1 MRDLTRAL
9 EGLSNDLAGTQRE
22 ISVLEQIGRE
32 LTAIVDRFGGAGA
45 DPLIRR
51 HLDEIAR
58 RTAAALARQTS
69 IARMMEECGRDRCGA
84 KSVRAIPVRRL
95 ERRKPSFPRLI
106 AGHAE
111 SAESP

>member
-1 MRDLTRAL
+1 VRDLTRAL
-9 EGLSNDLAGTQRE
+9 EGLSDDLAGTQRE

-32 LTAIVDRFGGAGA
+32 LAALADRVGEAGA

-58 RTAAALARQTS
+58 RTAAALAKQTS
-69 IARMMEECGRDRCGA
+69 IARMMEECGN
-84 KSVRAIPVRRL
+84 
-95 ERRKPSFPRLI
+95 ERRNVNSVDAISLLRLARSKPSFLRRI

-111 SAESP
+111 SP

>member
-9 EGLSNDLAGTQRE
+9 EGLSDDLAGTQRE

-32 LTAIVDRFGGAGA
+32 LTALADRVGEAGT

-69 IARMMEECGRDRCGA
+69 IARMMEECGN
-84 KSVRAIPVRRL
+84 
-95 ERRKPSFPRLI
+95 ERRNANSVDAISLLRLARSKPSFPRP
-106 AGHAE
+106 AH
-111 SAESP
+111 ESPA